1 MIDSHS
7 HTFYSKHATGTVD
20 ELVRAS
26 IAAGVTI
33 LTLTDHAPFP
43 VDTDNRLLASELD
56 RYFADIERARNS
68 YQEQITICAAWS
80 STTCQAPTPSIAS
93 CLLVTRWTS

>member
-7 HTFYSKHATGTVD
+7 HTSYSKHATGTVD

-33 LTLTDHAPFP
+33 LTITDHAPFP
-43 VDTDNRLLASELD
+43 VDTDNRLLAS
-56 RYFADIERARNS
+56 
-68 YQEQITICAAWS
+68 
-80 STTCQAPTPSIAS
+80 
-93 CLLVTRWTS
+93 

>member
-7 HTFYSKHATGTVD
+7 HTSYSKHATGTVD

-33 LTLTDHAPFP
+33 LTITDHAPFP
-43 VDTDNRLLASELD
+43 VDTDNRKRLANTPPRFFQL
-56 RYFADIERARNS
+56 
-68 YQEQITICAAWS
+68 AAWCPPVFGGHHFKPLAEDLP
-80 STTCQAPTPSIAS
+80 CQANAAP
-93 CLLVTRWTS
+93 